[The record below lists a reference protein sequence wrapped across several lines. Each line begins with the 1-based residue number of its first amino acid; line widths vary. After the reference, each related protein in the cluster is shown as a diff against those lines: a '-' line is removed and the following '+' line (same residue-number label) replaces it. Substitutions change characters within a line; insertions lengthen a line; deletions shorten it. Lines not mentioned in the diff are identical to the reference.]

1 MQIKTDYNLIGKLQY
16 FIAQENLSI
25 ISSEYT
31 DIVTLELM
39 IPLNMVTGF
48 QKLSDLSNGTISGSK
63 IKRHTLQSLTAKYT
77 YFNRTV

>member
-16 FIAQENLSI
+16 FVQENLSI

-48 QKLSDLSNGTISGSK
+48 QKSCQTYLMAPYPV
-63 IKRHTLQSLTAKYT
+63 AK
-77 YFNRTV
+77 